1 MKLKCITCSGA
12 NEFTCIDDLFALHRE
27 FPCVEFGIQVSGKK
41 CGFDSKRFAWLQDL
55 KEQILISGINLN
67 LALHLNQDW
76 VDEFCDGNIVPE
88 LQELL
93 SWKNAQGAPM
103 FQRVQLNFKIGRNE
117 ITPIPTELEAQM
129 MRFPHLRFIL
139 SYNAA
144 NALLIKEIYHRHNV
158 IFDLLFDE
166 SFGEG
171 IAPDCRQKPV
181 FDDIV
186 QGYAGG
192 LSPEN
197 VAEELQK
204 IALLSPKALI
214 FIDAEGKLKGYNG
227 HFSYAK
233 ARDFVASTVHT
244 NFDWCEC

>member
-1 MKLKCITCSGA
+1 MELKCITCSGA
-12 NEFTCIDDLFALHRE
+12 NEFTDIDGLFTLYRE

-41 CGFDSKRFAWLQDL
+41 CGFASPRYAWLQNL
-55 KEQILISGINLN
+55 KEQILLRKVDFR

-76 VDEFCDGNIVPE
+76 VDEFCDGHIVPE

-93 SWKNAQGAPM
+93 SWKNAQGAPL
-103 FQRVQLNFKIGRNE
+103 FQRIQLNFKIGRNE
-117 ITPIPTELEAQM
+117 KTPTLDKLETQM
-129 MRFPHLRFIL
+129 MKFPHLRFIL
-139 SYNAA
+139 SYNEA
-144 NALLIKEIYHRHNV
+144 NATLIREIYQRHNV

-171 IAPDCRQKPV
+171 VAPDCRQKPV

-197 VAEELQK
+197 IVSELTK
-204 IALLSPKALI
+204 IALLLPPKALI
-214 FIDAEGKLKGYNG
+214 FIDAEGKLKGADG
-227 HFSYAK
+227 HFSCLK
-233 ARDFVASTVHT
+233 ARSFVANAISVCL
-244 NFDWCEC
+244 DWYE